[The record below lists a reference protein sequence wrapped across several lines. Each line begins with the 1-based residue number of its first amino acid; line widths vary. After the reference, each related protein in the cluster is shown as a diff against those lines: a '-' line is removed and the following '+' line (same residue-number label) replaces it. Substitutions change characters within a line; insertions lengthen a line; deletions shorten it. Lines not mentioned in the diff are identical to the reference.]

1 MPWHNNWGDGGCAD
15 QGRTRRNSW
24 HTFLHLNLEVGRSAS
39 LGFPNQR
46 MTTSRISSTFL
57 AQRSTSPLKTDLCQV
72 HIWRCRRELRLLTGV
87 VWRIELFL
95 LSSKW
100 GRDLDYRHLH
110 LSPLSYQRRKW
121 LPDSCQSSEPIRL
134 LAAELCELRLSSY
147 LSFLS
152 HYCIEDC

>member
-1 MPWHNNWGDGGCAD
+1 MVVVQIKDVPVVIRDTHSCTWTWKLEGAQAWVFQIREWQHPEYL
-15 QGRTRRNSW
+15 Q
-24 HTFLHLNLEVGRSAS
+24 HFLHNA
-39 LGFPNQR
+39 QR
-46 MTTSRISSTFL
+46 H
-57 AQRSTSPLKTDLCQV
+57 RSTSPLKTDLCQV